1 MSRKGKCIETESR
14 SVVIW
19 AWKWEWGLTAN
30 GHKESYCGDK
40 MCYNWTVVILHLSVK
55 LVEITELYT

>member
-1 MSRKGKCIETESR
+1 M
-14 SVVIW
+14 VIW